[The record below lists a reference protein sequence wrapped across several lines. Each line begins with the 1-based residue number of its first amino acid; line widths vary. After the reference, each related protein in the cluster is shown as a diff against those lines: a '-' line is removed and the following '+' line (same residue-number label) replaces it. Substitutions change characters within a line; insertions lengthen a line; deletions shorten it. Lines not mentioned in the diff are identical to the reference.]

1 MSNNLN
7 RFFLQSKK
15 KEEKRKPT
23 CGNEN
28 QRVKKEIQHVEKV
41 NQRVENEF
49 QRVENENQSVEKES
63 QRVENENQRVENKNQ
78 HVENKNQHV
87 EYENQ
92 DVENECQ
99 KVKNDKKNVKSAPP
113 PPLFIRANASMRRDS
128 FEDETMY
135 SIMSIE
141 KSYGDLCG
149 IHIPSSRSGLMKPP
163 SPVDSAGVDQEQI
176 KASMERRLM
185 SKRQFAQIK
194 QFKELTIDVP
204 NPTTTTTTL

>member
-128 FEDETMY
+128 FEDETMSFDSREHLY
-135 SIMSIE
+135 ADTM
-141 KSYGDLCG
+141 
-149 IHIPSSRSGLMKPP
+149 PSSRSGLMKPP